1 MYRTVRGKE
10 PYLTAAEADRA
21 VDVLIDAQSVPRHA
35 DLVSAFLMQADI
47 AGGLWFYPGGTHTR
61 AIIGRLAD
69 RPDVSIRGIVDRGL
83 AAPCSDLN
91 LRVVTP
97 EAVTAMLLPGDRI
110 VVAHQSLEAP
120 LIEALRAADIAS
132 DRIVGIYCDPDYRRF
147 YDEQAQLGRLLGSLP
162 GDIGRIRHVILRA
175 TNSAVI
181 DDGALAAVFPPSET
195 VVIGAARLGA
205 PTPSRTYPTV
215 NLYGQLS
222 LLPALLDALDPKTLY
237 YQGDFDGFFQYNIL
251 RRSRARPEIIFE
263 MRDSWCFGLD
273 YMSMKEL
280 SDCFK
285 YSEEFLRLEQS
296 EESNLYRDAAV
307 TVTKRG
313 GTWPALF
320 EHPIGETLEYF
331 VHIDR
336 PDSPPSNQRP
346 TEPGIAKRVVFAS
359 SVAVPSGLEGFPGLK
374 INHDHL
380 SMIERLTALGAAQ
393 FQIFNVN
400 DIGAVDNPY
409 APVAQRCADLGIGY
423 AQRQPIDRLRE
434 MLVDFD
440 YGWVR
445 AMPAMRSRDH
455 DIVIPATFST
465 YLMVGLPVI
474 IHECLIH
481 AADLVREFDAGIVVS
496 SETPEEVAA
505 LIRNA
510 DPARHR
516 KGASA
521 LQAWMYEGNQQTL
534 ARLKIRFG

>member
-1 MYRTVRGKE
+1 MYQTVRGKE
-10 PYLTAAEADRA
+10 PYLTADEADRA
-21 VDVLIDAQSVPRHA
+21 LDAIIEAQPVPRHA
-35 DLVSAFLMQADI
+35 DLVAAFLMQADI

-61 AIIGRLAD
+61 VIIGRLAD
-69 RPDVSIRGIVDRGL
+69 RPGVTIRGIVDRDS
-83 AAPCSDLN
+83 AAPCADLN
-91 LRVVTP
+91 LPVVTP
-97 EAVTAMLLPGDRI
+97 EAVAAALLPGDRI
-110 VVAHQSLEAP
+110 VVSHQSLEAT
-120 LIEALRAADIAS
+120 LIEALRAIGIAP
-132 DRIVGIYCDPDYRRF
+132 DRIVAIFSDPTYQQF
-147 YDEQAQLGRLLGSLP
+147 YDERTQLERLLGSLP
-162 GDIGRIRHVILRA
+162 TDIGRIRHVILRA

-181 DDGALAAVFPPSET
+181 DDARLAAVFVPSET

-205 PTPSRTYPTV
+205 PTTSRVYPTV
-215 NLYGQLS
+215 NLHGQLS
-222 LLPALLDALDPKTLY
+222 LLPALLDALDPQALY
-237 YQGDFDGFFQYNIL
+237 YQGDFDGFFQYNIV
-251 RRSRARPEIIFE
+251 RRASVHPKLIFE
-263 MRDSWCFGLD
+263 MRDSWCIGLD

-285 YSEEFLRLEQS
+285 YPEEFLRVDQS
-296 EESNLYRDAAV
+296 EESNLYRDAVV

-313 GTWPALF
+313 GSWPALF
-320 EHPIGETLEYF
+320 DHPIGETLEYF

-336 PDSPPSNQRP
+336 PDSPPSNRRP
-346 TEPGIAKRVVFAS
+346 TEPGRAKRVVFAS
-359 SVAVPSGLEGFPGLK
+359 SVAVPSRLEGFPGLK

-380 SMIERLTALGAAQ
+380 SMIERLTDLGAAQ

-400 DIGAVDNPY
+400 DVGAVDNPY

-455 DIVIPATFST
+455 DVVIPATFST
-465 YLMVGLPVI
+465 YLMIGLPVI

-496 SETPEEVAA
+496 SETPEQVTA
-505 LIRNA
+505 LICNA
-510 DPARHR
+510 DPERHR

-521 LQAWMYEGNQQTL
+521 LQAWMFENNQKTL
-534 ARLKIRFG
+534 ARLRMRAS